1 MGELHCLLI
10 VCAKL
15 RSIELDVL
23 RKKMVLCS
31 DVHLARSLS
40 HAWFMQLKRFA
51 IYASASV
58 FQRLMP
64 TSIATRFRRM

>member
-40 HAWFMQLKRFA
+40 HAWFMQLNVLQYMQVLQSSRG
-51 IYASASV
+51 
-58 FQRLMP
+58 
-64 TSIATRFRRM
+64 